1 MIDTL
6 LECEQLLRPECL
18 VVDLRGG
25 LDEVLQVRPG
35 QEVAQMYKLAVV
47 GIFDIHNTPA
57 VLASANRLAVND
69 HIALGADHSEG
80 DNML

>member
-1 MIDTL
+1 LVDTL
-6 LECEQLLRPECL
+6 LEREQLLRPEGL
-18 VVDLRGG
+18 VVDLGG
-25 LDEVLQVRPG
+25 SLDEVLQVRPG

-47 GIFDIHNTPA
+47 GVFDIHNTPA
-57 VLASANRLAVND
+57 IFASTNRLAVND